1 MEDKFPCRYFWGQVK
16 NKNETI
22 WVYSEK
28 FACQILNFFKMS
40 ISEPV
45 FFLQTHIHL
54 FMHYLSQIQYLT
66 TQFFYIDPKYR
77 TPTTNIL
84 EYIPCYTFRFS
95 RFGYLQQN
103 KLIIPS
109 NFPQRGYQQ
118 QNKLII
124 PSNFSQHGY
133 QQQNKLIIPINFP
146 QRGYL

>member
-1 MEDKFPCRYFWGQVK
+1 MTLEEYRNFLDIESWLNSCSKNFMGLQKINFPVGTFGDRQKTKTKQYGSIAKNSPARQV
-16 NKNETI
+16 
-22 WVYSEK
+22 
-28 FACQILNFFKMS
+28 NFFKTS

-103 KLIIPS
+103 KLLIPS
-109 NFPQRGYQQ
+109 FFDTRGVI
-118 QNKLII
+118 LIC
-124 PSNFSQHGY
+124 
-133 QQQNKLIIPINFP
+133 
-146 QRGYL
+146 R